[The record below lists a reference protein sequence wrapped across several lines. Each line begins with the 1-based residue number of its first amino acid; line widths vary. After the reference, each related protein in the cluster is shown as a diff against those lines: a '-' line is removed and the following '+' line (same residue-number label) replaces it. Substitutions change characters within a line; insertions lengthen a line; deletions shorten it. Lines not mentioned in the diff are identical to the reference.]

1 MRKFEEMFSLLERI
15 DPQYREYRQKVNEG
29 IDDGKIHINDF
40 AKIIN
45 WDERFSS
52 MEGSISIG
60 NGEYIKFIGL
70 QFYNEDLGWICE
82 PRIFYR
88 GNTNIMNFPIV
99 ATDNEMKNC
108 VVINNI
114 NDLEKYGKGWYNNDF
129 SMINKPLNS
138 KYIENSKGL
147 PYGEFEK
154 QIYGIARNN
163 KDIIYVNIYNGNT
176 PKGAKVIYY

>member
-1 MRKFEEMFSLLERI
+1 
-15 DPQYREYRQKVNEG
+15 
-29 IDDGKIHINDF
+29 
-40 AKIIN
+40 
-45 WDERFSS
+45 
-52 MEGSISIG
+52 
-60 NGEYIKFIGL
+60 
-70 QFYNEDLGWICE
+70 
-82 PRIFYR
+82 
-88 GNTNIMNFPIV
+88 MNFPIV

-163 KDIIYVNIYNGNT
+163 KDIIYVNIYDGNT

>member
-29 IDDGKIHINDF
+29 IDDGKIRINDF

-108 VVINNI
+108 AVINNI
-114 NDLEKYGKGWYNNDF
+114 NDLEKYGKGWYDNDF